1 MPAPAPANGATASA
15 AATPSSSAPAGSG
28 PPREYLG
35 YRAPRSVHGT
45 NPQFLIEKAI
55 RSRIYDCLYW
65 KSVCFSLSAETLVD
79 EAALRLPCV
88 GGSYGGTLKPT
99 EFLCLALK
107 MLQLQ
112 PEEGILRE
120 HLGARE
126 FK

>member
-1 MPAPAPANGATASA
+1 MPAPTPPQEASTAAAPA
-15 AATPSSSAPAGSG
+15 SAPAPSSA

-45 NPQFLIEKAI
+45 NPQFLIEKTI

-120 HLGARE
+120 YLGARE